1 MNAVD
6 TNVLIYAR
14 DPRDPVK
21 QDIARDL
28 ISTLEDG
35 ALVWQVSCEYLSVVR
50 KLKRSGINVE
60 DAMGDL
66 REMLSRWRLLIPDW
80 RVMEIAE
87 DLRGRYSLSFWD
99 SLLIAACIHAGV
111 ERLYTED
118 FDAYPRIDGLEIVNP
133 FA

>member
-21 QDIARDL
+21 QAVAYKL
-28 ISTLEDG
+28 ISSFEDCV
-35 ALVWQVSCEYLSVVR
+35 LVWQGPCEYLSAVR
-50 KLKRSGINVE
+50 KLGQFGIGIE
-60 DAMGDL
+60 DAMGDV
-66 REMLSRWRLLIPDW
+66 REMLRTWRLITPDW

-87 DLRGRYSLSFWD
+87 DVRGRYSLSFWD
-99 SLLIAACIHAGV
+99 SLPVAARIHAGV